1 MKLVPEVINKFF
13 ISSLI
18 ALIATG
24 LRMVGPNLISN
35 GIDDGVL
42 KSDYNYVLQQSL
54 FYFITLV
61 LLYFVTSQA
70 LLSIGMVGE
79 TYVRRVREKLFRHM
93 SSLDI
98 NYFEKNKTGVL
109 VARLTSD
116 MQSLNEFAREGAS
129 SVITALLTIFGA
141 VVAVFLVDVQLSILA
156 FVIMPILAIATKI
169 FRNYADTTYWEVREW
184 IGQVLSSLQEG
195 ISGVR
200 VIQAYTDEDT
210 QIKRF
215 KNVNKEHFKANMRSA
230 RNIAVYFPFLEFTRV
245 SSIATVL
252 WFGSQRISEGTL
264 SVGELVALLFYLN
277 YFFDPLIQLSF
288 NYDTLRSAGSSMKKV
303 FSILD
308 EKPNLSKKGEEFPDN
323 DLEKTVEFDNVSFS
337 YGRENVLHGVSFSI
351 NKGDKIA
358 IVGETG
364 AGKSTIA
371 KLILRFYLP
380 TNGSMKYFGVDSN
393 DVDEDWVR
401 QNVAFVPQES
411 FLFRGTIRENLMY
424 SKPDFESLEE
434 ELSSI
439 GVLDWFD
446 RYENKL
452 DQEVG
457 ERGGNISAGERQF
470 VALLR
475 AVLAKRKIIVF
486 DEATANLD
494 IESESSI
501 LDATEKLLAFQT
513 SIVIAHRLETVL
525 NAEKL
530 DLSNA
535 KNAAA
540 MSKGTLSIPLGEYDR
555 AMSTLNT
562 LPNNGWAMWRRG
574 ILKVMSGDLAGA
586 KSEMTSLRKL
596 LAELNIDENGGL
608 DYVHAIIAAREGD
621 AGSITSHLSEAFS
634 KSDGAEFKD
643 RVVNDVEF
651 LNYSDA
657 IKAAM
662 N

>member
-1 MKLVPEVINKFF
+1 MYLRIEIYSWKNRKCKIKLKDKTFSRSMKLVPEVINKFF

-323 DLEKTVEFDNVSFS
+323 DLEQTVEFDNVSFS

-401 QNVAFVPQES
+401 ENVAFVPQES

-439 GVLDWFD
+439 GVLDWFE

-525 NAEKL
+525 NAEKI
-530 DLSNA
+530 
-535 KNAAA
+535 
-540 MSKGTLSIPLGEYDR
+540 M
-555 AMSTLNT
+555 
-562 LPNNGWAMWRRG
+562 
-574 ILKVMSGDLAGA
+574 VM
-586 KSEMTSLRKL
+586 
-596 LAELNIDENGGL
+596 ENGNLIGF
-608 DYVHAIIAAREGD
+608 D
-621 AGSITSHLSEAFS
+621 SHNNLLKNNQTYKDLFS
-634 KSDGAEFKD
+634 AWNL
-643 RVVNDVEF
+643 VND
-651 LNYSDA
+651 L
-657 IKAAM
+657 
-662 N
+662 

>member
-1 MKLVPEVINKFF
+1 MKLVPEVRNKFI

-18 ALIATG
+18 ALLATAI
-24 LRMVGPNLISN
+24 RMVGPYLIRN
-35 GIDDGVL
+35 GIDGCVIE
-42 KSDYNYVLQQSL
+42 SDYGYVLQQSL
-54 FYFITLV
+54 YYFLTLV

-70 LLSIGMVGE
+70 LLYIGMVGE
-79 TYVRRVREKLFRHM
+79 TYVKRVREKLFRHM

-116 MQSLNEFAREGAS
+116 MQSLTEFAKEGAS
-129 SVITALLTIFGA
+129 SVLTALLTIFGA
-141 VVAVFLVDVQLSILA
+141 VIAVFIVDVQLSILA
-156 FVIMPILAIATKI
+156 FVVMPILAIATKI

-215 KNVNKEHFKANMRSA
+215 KKVNKEHFKANMRSA

-308 EKPNLSKKGEEFPDN
+308 EQPNLSNKGEKFPDTSPEN
-323 DLEKTVEFDNVSFS
+323 AVEFDNVKFS
-337 YGRENVLHGVSFSI
+337 YGRENVLHEVSFSI
-351 NKGDKIA
+351 NKGEKIA

-380 TNGSMKYFGVDSN
+380 TGGAMKYFGIDSKE
-393 DVDEDWVR
+393 VDEEWVR
-401 QNVAFVPQES
+401 NNVAFVPQES
-411 FLFRGTIRENLMY
+411 FLFRGTIRENLNY
-424 SKPDFESLEE
+424 SQPDVTSLEE
-434 ELSSI
+434 ELASI

-446 RYENKL
+446 RYEKKL

-525 NAEKL
+525 NAEK
-530 DLSNA
+530 
-535 KNAAA
+535 
-540 MSKGTLSIPLGEYDR
+540 I
-555 AMSTLNT
+555 
-562 LPNNGWAMWRRG
+562 
-574 ILKVMSGDLAGA
+574 IVM
-586 KSEMTSLRKL
+586 
-596 LAELNIDENGGL
+596 ENGNLTGFN
-608 DYVHAIIAAREGD
+608 
-621 AGSITSHLSEAFS
+621 SHENLLKDNETYKDLFS
-634 KSDGAEFKD
+634 AWNL
-643 RVVNDVEF
+643 VNE
-651 LNYSDA
+651 S
-657 IKAAM
+657 
-662 N
+662 

>member
-1 MKLVPEVINKFF
+1 MKDKTFSRSIKLVPEVINKFF

-401 QNVAFVPQES
+401 ENVAFVPQES

-525 NAEKL
+525 NAEKI
-530 DLSNA
+530 
-535 KNAAA
+535 
-540 MSKGTLSIPLGEYDR
+540 M
-555 AMSTLNT
+555 
-562 LPNNGWAMWRRG
+562 
-574 ILKVMSGDLAGA
+574 VM
-586 KSEMTSLRKL
+586 
-596 LAELNIDENGGL
+596 ENGNLIGF
-608 DYVHAIIAAREGD
+608 D
-621 AGSITSHLSEAFS
+621 SHNNLLKNNQTYKDLFS
-634 KSDGAEFKD
+634 AWNL
-643 RVVNDVEF
+643 VND
-651 LNYSDA
+651 L
-657 IKAAM
+657 
-662 N
+662 

>member
-358 IVGETG
+358 IVAETG

-401 QNVAFVPQES
+401 ENVAFVPQES

-424 SKPDFESLEE
+424 SKPDLESLEE

-525 NAEKL
+525 NAEKIMVMEHGNL
-530 DLSNA
+530 IGFDSHNNLLKNNQTYKDL
-535 KNAAA
+535 
-540 MSKGTLSIPLGEYDR
+540 
-555 AMSTLNT
+555 
-562 LPNNGWAMWRRG
+562 
-574 ILKVMSGDLAGA
+574 
-586 KSEMTSLRKL
+586 
-596 LAELNIDENGGL
+596 
-608 DYVHAIIAAREGD
+608 
-621 AGSITSHLSEAFS
+621 FS
-634 KSDGAEFKD
+634 AWNL
-643 RVVNDVEF
+643 VND
-651 LNYSDA
+651 L
-657 IKAAM
+657 
-662 N
+662 

>member
-1 MKLVPEVINKFF
+1 MKDKTFSRSIKLVPEVINKFF

-42 KSDYNYVLQQSL
+42 KSDYNYVIQQSL

-401 QNVAFVPQES
+401 ENVAFVPQES

-501 LDATEKLLAFQT
+501 LDATQKLLAFQT

-525 NAEKL
+525 NAEKI
-530 DLSNA
+530 
-535 KNAAA
+535 
-540 MSKGTLSIPLGEYDR
+540 M
-555 AMSTLNT
+555 
-562 LPNNGWAMWRRG
+562 
-574 ILKVMSGDLAGA
+574 VM
-586 KSEMTSLRKL
+586 
-596 LAELNIDENGGL
+596 ENGNLIGF
-608 DYVHAIIAAREGD
+608 D
-621 AGSITSHLSEAFS
+621 SHNNLLKNNQTYKDLFS
-634 KSDGAEFKD
+634 AWNL
-643 RVVNDVEF
+643 VND
-651 LNYSDA
+651 L
-657 IKAAM
+657 
-662 N
+662 